1 MVKAPYKVLVVDDSS
16 IIRQAII
23 AILKSSSDLEIVGE
37 AANGREALI
46 KIPKLKPNI
55 ITLDVVMPQM
65 DGLTALKHIMIFYPT
80 PTIILSSFIQDGTPI
95 TFDALRYG
103 AIDFFNKPS
112 NLINEPSEDNALEE
126 QKAQLIKKVC
136 LAAKVR
142 SNALQYI
149 RLRPNKKGTQLQKMG
164 CKNLVVLG
172 VGEGGYGTLLKIV
185 PKLTVNNSTA
195 YIIIFYDAAP
205 HIDGFIR
212 YLNHFSA
219 INVQPAINNALL
231 EVGSC
236 YVSTGEE
243 YVTVHGERGL
253 LTTYVSPA
261 PFSSRR
267 GSIDMLMFSVAE
279 NLDRH
284 SLGVILSGAGSDGA
298 EGLEEIVRVGGGA
311 IIQSPVSC
319 LYNNMAL
326 SALNLCEAEVV
337 VADRDIATEIN
348 NFLIY
353 SVD

>member
-1 MVKAPYKVLVVDDSS
+1 MLKAPYKVLVVDDSS

-23 AILKSSSDLEIVGE
+23 AILDSSSDLEIVGE

-55 ITLDVVMPQM
+55 ITLDVVMPEM

-112 NLINEPSEDNALEE
+112 NLGNESSENNALEE
-126 QKAQLIKKVC
+126 QKVQLIRKVC

-149 RLRPNKKGTQLQKMG
+149 RLKPNKKGVKSQKTG
-164 CKNLVVLG
+164 CKSLVVLG
-172 VGEGGYGTLLKIV
+172 VGEGGYGTLLKII
-185 PKLTVNNSTA
+185 PKLTVNDTTA

-205 HIDGFIR
+205 HIGGFIR

-219 INVQPAINNALL
+219 VNVQPAINNALL

-243 YVTVHGERGL
+243 YVTVHGERGE